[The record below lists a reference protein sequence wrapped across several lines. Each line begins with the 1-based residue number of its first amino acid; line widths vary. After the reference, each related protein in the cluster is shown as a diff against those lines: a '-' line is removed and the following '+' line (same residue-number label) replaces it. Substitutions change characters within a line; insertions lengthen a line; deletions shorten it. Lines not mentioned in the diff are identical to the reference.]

1 MADYGVPIE
10 IEGAMA
16 WEWASERLTSC
27 RNFWVISVN
36 NHSPQARPHAMP
48 VWGVWLEQTQ
58 RFWFSCAPSAA
69 KHRNLLHNPNVTIAV
84 SDTVEV
90 VTVEGI
96 ASLVSERTEDLGIA
110 VSTAVSTYAA
120 KYIDPALPD
129 AAAKRAELAS
139 FMSSHAIWQVTPKRA
154 YAIIEREED
163 FAAKATRWVW

>member
-1 MADYGVPIE
+1 MADYGVPTE
-10 IEGAMA
+10 VEGALA

-27 RNFWVISVN
+27 RNYWVITVN
-36 NHSPQARPHAMP
+36 NRSPEARPHAMP
-48 VWGVWLEQTQ
+48 VWGVWLESTQ

-69 KHRNLLHNPNVTIAV
+69 KHRNLVRNPHVTIAV

-90 VTVEGI
+90 VTVEGV
-96 ASLVSERTEDLGIA
+96 AALFAERTSE
-110 VSTAVSTYAA
+110 VSVAVSTYAA

-129 AAAKRAELAS
+129 AATKRAELAS